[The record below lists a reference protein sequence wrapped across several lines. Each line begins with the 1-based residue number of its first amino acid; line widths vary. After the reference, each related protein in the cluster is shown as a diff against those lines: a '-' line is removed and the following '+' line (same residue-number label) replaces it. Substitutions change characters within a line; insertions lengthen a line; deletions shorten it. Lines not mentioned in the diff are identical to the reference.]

1 MSEITPISNN
11 NKIKDNNESNSMSYH
26 DLINYC
32 SIRKQLSRIIPNF
45 YQNIH
50 QNKTITQD
58 FEQYNKIKEEI
69 KVIEQSIIG
78 LKFQKQKKLEQIEEL
93 RNLMRKVGTQKII
106 INNKNIIKN
115 NYYSRERKES
125 PINKGNNK
133 GLNGNYKISSDKG
146 EGISSNAHTLSGLS
160 SGKDDGAGYED
171 GYQCN
176 DRSRFNNN
184 FSNNSNFL
192 CHVDEE
198 NNEENNMGNKLH
210 LPMPEYDGL
219 LHKINN

>member
-69 KVIEQSIIG
+69 K
-78 LKFQKQKKLEQIEEL
+78 
-93 RNLMRKVGTQKII
+93 GT
-106 INNKNIIKN
+106 INNW
-115 NYYSRERKES
+115 
-125 PINKGNNK
+125 
-133 GLNGNYKISSDKG
+133 LKISKTKKIRTNRRIKKFNEKSR
-146 EGISSNAHTLSGLS
+146 NT
-160 SGKDDGAGYED
+160 ED
-171 GYQCN
+171 Y
-176 DRSRFNNN
+176 
-184 FSNNSNFL
+184 
-192 CHVDEE
+192 
-198 NNEENNMGNKLH
+198 
-210 LPMPEYDGL
+210 Y
-219 LHKINN
+219 

>member
-69 KVIEQSIIG
+69 KV
-78 LKFQKQKKLEQIEEL
+78 
-93 RNLMRKVGTQKII
+93 
-106 INNKNIIKN
+106 
-115 NYYSRERKES
+115 
-125 PINKGNNK
+125 
-133 GLNGNYKISSDKG
+133 KISKTKK
-146 EGISSNAHTLSGLS
+146 ITTNRRI
-160 SGKDDGAGYED
+160 KK
-171 GYQCN
+171 
-176 DRSRFNNN
+176 FN
-184 FSNNSNFL
+184 
-192 CHVDEE
+192 EKRRTAE
-198 NNEENNMGNKLH
+198 
-210 LPMPEYDGL
+210 
-219 LHKINN
+219 

>member
-11 NKIKDNNESNSMSYH
+11 NKIKDNSESNSTPYH
-26 DLINYC
+26 DLIDYC
-32 SIRKQLSRIIPNF
+32 SIRKQFSRIIPNY

-69 KVIEQSIIG
+69 KVIEQSIVD
-78 LKFQKQKKLEQIEEL
+78 LKSKKQKKLEQIEEL

-106 INNKNIIKN
+106 INNKKIIKN
-115 NYYSRERKES
+115 NYCNRERKEN
-125 PINKGNNK
+125 PCNKGRNF
-133 GLNGNYKISSDKG
+133 NYKNSSDKG
-146 EGISSNAHTLSGLS
+146 DGISSNGLTLSGLS
-160 SGKDDGAGYED
+160 SGEDDDAGYED

-184 FSNNSNFL
+184 FSNSSNFL
-192 CHVDEE
+192 CHVEE
-198 NNEENNMGNKLH
+198 DYNMGNKVH
-210 LPMPEYDGL
+210 LPMPEDDVL
-219 LHKINN
+219 LHKIDN